1 MKWAMNENSLFAILL
16 RSAWWVSFA
25 VAAALIAVSFVLL
38 PEPYRVF
45 GIVTGLP
52 FVVIGAMAAWRQLQA
67 PSSARIDRT
76 LAAVR
81 AMTWLDFAG
90 AVEDAYQRAGFAV
103 SRVNGGAADFELTK
117 EFRTFVVSGKRW
129 KVARTGVAPLREL
142 HAARV
147 ARDAHES
154 IYIAVGEVSDNAR
167 AFAAAHRIQLVGGPE
182 LAQLLPD
189 MGRARKR
196 A

>member
-16 RSAWWVSFA
+16 RSGWWVSFA

-90 AVEDAYQRAGFAV
+90 A
-103 SRVNGGAADFELTK
+103 
-117 EFRTFVVSGKRW
+117 
-129 KVARTGVAPLREL
+129 
-142 HAARV
+142 
-147 ARDAHES
+147 
-154 IYIAVGEVSDNAR
+154 
-167 AFAAAHRIQLVGGPE
+167 
-182 LAQLLPD
+182 
-189 MGRARKR
+189 GRADAPPAGTLKEPENRWICDSQTKS
-196 A
+196 